1 MIKSA
6 QRLYGNLFLA
16 QMEEKKYI
24 SEGRSSN
31 PNYRHSLLQVD

>member
-1 MIKSA
+1 
-6 QRLYGNLFLA
+6 
-16 QMEEKKYI
+16 MEEKKYI